1 MHYFDALPKQT
12 LKGGGINEPEFN
24 YSLDNGGA
32 VTSITPTTSPG
43 YLTLLTKQR
52 LNKPNKPLDATPHSI
67 TFALIIL
74 FEALFCDICSRS

>member
-1 MHYFDALPKQT
+1 MHCFDTLPKQT
-12 LKGGGINEPEFN
+12 LKGGVINELEFH
-24 YSLDNGGA
+24 YSLRNGGA

-52 LNKPNKPLDATPHSI
+52 LNKQNKPLDVPPHSI
-67 TFALIIL
+67 TVALIML